1 MKIGNNFKTTLVVIL
16 ALILAFVIF
25 SSTTLQYLEQSY
37 TTVGYCQAN
46 SSSLVSCTDCNN
58 TDVDSQGYKD
68 LKNLCY
74 ATISATNNTHCWG
87 CGNWGYR
94 DTSRGLQLLIFVIAM
109 IGTAVALLKIRK
121 VI

>member
-1 MKIGNNFKTTLVVIL
+1 MKIGNNFKTTMGVII
-16 ALILAFVIF
+16 ALILAFIIF

-37 TTVGYCQAN
+37 TTVGYCQSN
-46 SSSLVSCTDCNN
+46 SSSLVSCSDCNN
-58 TDVDSQGYKD
+58 TDVESQGYKTAKD
-68 LKNLCY
+68 TCY
-74 ATISATNNTHCWG
+74 AVIPTNNTYCWG

-94 DTSRGLQLLIFVIAM
+94 DVSRGLQLLIFTIAM